1 VNTENEGTTTGR
13 KQTHLRLI

>member
-1 VNTENEGTTTGR
+1 VNTENEGTTGR